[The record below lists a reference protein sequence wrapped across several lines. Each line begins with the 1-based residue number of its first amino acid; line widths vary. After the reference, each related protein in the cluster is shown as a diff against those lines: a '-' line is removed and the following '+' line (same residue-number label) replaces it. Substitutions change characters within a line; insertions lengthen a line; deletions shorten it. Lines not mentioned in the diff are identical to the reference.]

1 MAGTHL
7 GILKTSANPAW
18 VDHTS
23 DRLIKG
29 YGRSCSLQGN
39 GAGAPSPFVYNWPW
53 LVAGSP
59 DADQVSFI
67 SQTSSSRPPPTTI
80 GGLLVERA
88 SNQYKSFGNNDKD
101 GNATATNCGNRLVE
115 HTGSDEVNR

>member
-1 MAGTHL
+1 M
-7 GILKTSANPAW
+7 
-18 VDHTS
+18 
-23 DRLIKG
+23 
-29 YGRSCSLQGN
+29 GRSYLGPPDKGIQQVLFAARERGGGAIPFFVCRSCLLQGN

-67 SQTSSSRPPPTTI
+67 SQTSSSRPPPTAIAI

-88 SNQYKSFGNNDKD
+88 SNQ
-101 GNATATNCGNRLVE
+101 
-115 HTGSDEVNR
+115 